1 MRNENDELDQL
12 KKRLIRE
19 ILASGSKQNEQP
31 EVIDLRDL
39 GCDALKKFIIN
50 YQLSKSNKRYRVLL
64 DDYTCFIMVKRAVSL
79 LGGKLLNFGREST
92 YLFIE
97 YER

>member
-1 MRNENDELDQL
+1 MSNDDVEEL
-12 KKRLIRE
+12 KRKLIKELLTSKSSRQDNRVE
-19 ILASGSKQNEQP
+19 IM
-31 EVIDLRDL
+31 DLRGI
-39 GCDALKKFIIN
+39 GCDALKKFLVN
-50 YQLSKSNKRYRVLL
+50 YQLSELNKRYRILL
-64 DDYTCFIMVKRAVSL
+64 DNYTCFTMIKRAIPL